1 MQSVFL
7 HHKTYP
13 WMEFLKTN
21 EVGMGGGEDVL
32 SLACFLISTSI
43 LCIDLNLV
51 VGIFFSFLT
60 STFQFIFL
68 FINKEALIGQK
79 GNSKELKISR
89 KKYDLVN
96 RFF

>member
-1 MQSVFL
+1 MRSVFL

-13 WMEFLKTN
+13 WMECLKTN

-51 VGIFFSFLT
+51 VGIFFLISHQHF
-60 STFQFIFL
+60 SIYL
-68 FINKEALIGQK
+68 FI
-79 GNSKELKISR
+79 
-89 KKYDLVN
+89 Y
-96 RFF
+96 